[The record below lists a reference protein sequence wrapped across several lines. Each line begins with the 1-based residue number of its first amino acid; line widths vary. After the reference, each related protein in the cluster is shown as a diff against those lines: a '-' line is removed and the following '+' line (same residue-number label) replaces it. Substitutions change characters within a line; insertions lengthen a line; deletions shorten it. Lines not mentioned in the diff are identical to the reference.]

1 MMPNEGGYYVTEV
14 MGCESVSCRQCPSAM
29 NVRPVTR
36 GQSVYVCTCL
46 CMHLLHKLLVSI
58 KIRLYSNMGFSS
70 TFDFFRDIFPIY

>member
-1 MMPNEGGYYVTEV
+1 MMTNEGGYYVTEM

-29 NVRPVTR
+29 NVRAVTR
-36 GQSVYVCTCL
+36 GQSVYVCRCL

-70 TFDFFRDIFPIY
+70 TFDFFP